1 MYDFTGK
8 TTLITGAS
16 AGIGAQFARE
26 LAARKSALVLVARSE
41 DRLRA
46 LAAELTA
53 AHGVP
58 VAVVA
63 ADLAQPGAAAKVQA
77 ETARRG
83 LRVDVL
89 VNNAGLGMH
98 GRFREIAVAQMS
110 SQIAVNVTALMELTY
125 AYLPEIEAAHGGII
139 QVASVASFQPIPYMA
154 VYGATKAFVLSFS
167 EALYAEYRGRGVRV
181 LCLCPGA
188 TETEFF
194 AVAGEAAS
202 GSAKRVSPAG
212 VVRVGLRAFAADRS
226 YVVHGFTNYLASS
239 SARFFPRAF
248 TARMVAKLTK
258 PKIALPPAVKQPT
271 T

>member
-1 MYDFTGK
+1 MYDFNGK

-26 LAARKSALVLVARSE
+26 SAARGSGLVLVARSA
-41 DRLRA
+41 DKLRA

-58 VAVVA
+58 VAVVP
-63 ADLAQPGAAAKVQA
+63 ADLAQPGAAAQIHA
-77 ETARRG
+77 ETARLG

-98 GRFREIAVAQMS
+98 GRFREIPVAQMS
-110 SQIAVNVTALMELTY
+110 TQIAVNITSLMELTY
-125 AYLPEIEAAHGGII
+125 AYLPEIEAAQGGVI
-139 QVASVASFQPIPYMA
+139 QVASIAGFQPIPYMA
-154 VYGATKAFVLSFS
+154 VYGATKAFVISFS

-181 LCLCPGA
+181 LALCPGA

-194 AVAGEAAS
+194 RVAGEAAS

-212 VVRVGLRAFAADRS
+212 VVRSGLRAFAADRS
-226 YVVHGFTNYLASS
+226 YVVHGFGNYLAAS

-248 TARMVAKLTK
+248 TARMVAKLTAPK
-258 PKIALPPAVKQPT
+258 PALPSGAKQPT
-271 T
+271 A